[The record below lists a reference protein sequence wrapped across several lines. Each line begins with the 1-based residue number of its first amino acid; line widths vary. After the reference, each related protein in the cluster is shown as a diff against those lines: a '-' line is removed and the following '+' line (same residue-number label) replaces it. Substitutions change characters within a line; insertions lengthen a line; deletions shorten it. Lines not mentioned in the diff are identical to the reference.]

1 MVYSSSELDL
11 LHSWCE
17 KAAGWRWL
25 HYESMA
31 FYKSIN
37 SKFVYASIF
46 LSTLASAGGFST
58 AGQSHGDN
66 SVIGS
71 MQIYMGYI
79 IGATNVVIGLL
90 NSFQRF
96 GKAAEKTELHSSAAM
111 QYAMINRQLETELS
125 LSQEHMKQDLIT
137 TVRHDMDKLLSQS
150 PMIPMIII
158 LKFNEN
164 FPDLQNKPD
173 VCSDFG
179 GPKIEKSK
187 LKIITKLIK
196 TSMYKDQSPNS
207 SLKSSPTRESLDLQ
221 NRESLE
227 TPARQ
232 LKPLK
237 EFDIGNVE
245 LV

>member
-1 MVYSSSELDL
+1 MYSSSELEL
-11 LHSWCE
+11 LNSWRE

-25 HYESMA
+25 HYESMS

-58 AGQSHGDN
+58 AGQTRNDR
-66 SVIGS
+66 SVIGNL
-71 MQIYMGYI
+71 QVYMGYI
-79 IGATNVVIGLL
+79 IGVTNVIIGLL

-96 GKAAEKTELHSSAAM
+96 GKAAEKTELHSSAAT

-137 TVRHDMDKLLSQS
+137 TVRQDMDKLLSQS

-158 LKFNEN
+158 LKFNQN
-164 FPDLQNKPD
+164 FPELQNKPD

-179 GPKIEKSK
+179 GPKIDNST
-187 LKIITKLIK
+187 LKRLTYLIK
-196 TSMYKDQSPNS
+196 TSIESPT
-207 SLKSSPTRESLDLQ
+207 KSSPTRSSLDSPISIKVFK
-221 NRESLE
+221 ESVTSNIE
-227 TPARQ
+227 S
-232 LKPLK
+232 
-237 EFDIGNVE
+237 V
-245 LV
+245 

>member
-1 MVYSSSELDL
+1 MYSSSELEL
-11 LHSWCE
+11 LNSWRE

-25 HYESMA
+25 HYESMTL
-31 FYKSIN
+31 YKNIN

-46 LSTLASAGGFST
+46 LSTLASVGGFST
-58 AGQSHGDN
+58 AGQSQSDK
-66 SVIGS
+66 SVIGTL
-71 MQIYMGYI
+71 QLYMGYI
-79 IGATNVVIGLL
+79 IGVTNVIIGLL

-137 TVRHDMDKLLSQS
+137 TVRQDMDKLLSQS

-158 LKFNEN
+158 LKFNQN
-164 FPDLQNKPD
+164 FPELQNKPD

-187 LKIITKLIK
+187 LKRLTYLMK
-196 TSMYKDQSPNS
+196 TSIYNESSTKSSP
-207 SLKSSPTRESLDLQ
+207 KSSPTRSSLDLTTLVSDP
-221 NRESLE
+221 NLKAVKESE
-227 TPARQ
+227 TSN
-232 LKPLK
+232 
-237 EFDIGNVE
+237 IG